1 MKTLLIG
8 KIAKQAGVPIKT
20 IRYYEE
26 IGLLSQAGRT
36 PSGYRT
42 YAFPVLDR
50 LVFIK
55 KAQTLGL
62 TLKDIKSIL
71 DLTDRGDCPCGHVQ
85 DTLKQTLQKLRQKI
99 ADLQEIEKK
108 LVVAM
113 RQKCPPDFK
122 PTGSAICP
130 KIQQKPKKK
139 K

>member
-1 MKTLLIG
+1 MKPLFIG
-8 KIAKQAGVPIKT
+8 KIAEQAGVPVKT

-26 IGLLSQAGRT
+26 VGLLPRTGRN
-36 PSGYRT
+36 SAGYRT
-42 YAFPVLDR
+42 YALPVIAR

-55 KAQTLGL
+55 QAQSLNL
-62 TLKDIKSIL
+62 TLDEIKSIL
-71 DLTDRGDCPCGHVQ
+71 DLVDRGGCPCGHVQ

-113 RQKCPPDFK
+113 RQKYPPDFK